1 MPHSMPTFNDRK
13 RMKIREI
20 ILLAWL
26 SLLVG
31 CTTTP
36 QEQSPKPKEENRIPE
51 QAKEVETLTIRA
63 SGTVYV
69 LVKTRSS
76 NEQLFR
82 DTLSEGESAIIEVDS
97 PVDVLFTAGEYLVL
111 EWKGE
116 ELKPSS
122 SGTAKLTLK

>member
-1 MPHSMPTFNDRK
+1 
-13 RMKIREI
+13 MKIREI